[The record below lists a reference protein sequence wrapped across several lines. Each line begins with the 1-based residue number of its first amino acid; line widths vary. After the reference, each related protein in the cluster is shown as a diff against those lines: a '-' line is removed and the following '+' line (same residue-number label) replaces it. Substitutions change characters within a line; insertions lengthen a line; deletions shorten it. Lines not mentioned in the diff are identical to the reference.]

1 MKKITPAT
9 LAIALAALLTGC
21 KEKKT
26 EEGDIELTTTQ
37 TTVKSD
43 SAMKSERQAELYSS
57 ITGADKT
64 SKTFPYRAMD
74 GSGAKVTFNN
84 GKDGQP
90 LTVEANGKKFELD
103 KRGDGAYGRNGIDA
117 QIKGDSL
124 LIRQDDNE
132 IPLVFVK

>member
-1 MKKITPAT
+1 MKNVMT
-9 LAIALAALLTGC
+9 AALIIATTAAFTGC
-21 KEKKT
+21 KEKKS
-26 EEGDIELTTTQ
+26 EQGDIELTTTQ

-43 SAMKSERQAELYSS
+43 SAMKTERQAELYRS

-84 GKDGQP
+84 GKTGQP
-90 LTVEANGKKFELD
+90 MTVEANGNKFELD
-103 KRGDGAYGRNGIDA
+103 KKGDGAYGRNGIEA

-124 LIRQDDNE
+124 VITQGDNE